1 MTKRLVLHL
10 GFAVLAA
17 ALFARVVVEAVAA
30 DERRAKANAEI
41 AEWVE
46 KWPDFLQSQIDEQSR
61 EEANQISADP
71 ASLLTAL
78 NCSSMEVFDYARPA
92 RNGFVCAS
100 QGRAAHPITVFVY
113 DAGVAETVRQ
123 ARTTRACERARL
135 AGRSATYVL
144 TTDEL
149 FVWTTSPSAVEAS
162 GVSEQFSKLDSRTC
176 S

>member
-1 MTKRLVLHL
+1 MIKRLVLHL

-17 ALFARVVVEAVAA
+17 ALVTRVVVEAVAA
-30 DERRAKANAEI
+30 DDRHAQAKAEI
-41 AEWVE
+41 EEWVQ
-46 KWPDFLQSQIDEQSR
+46 KWPDFFQGQIDEQARAEASR
-61 EEANQISADP
+61 ISADP
-71 ASLLTAL
+71 ASLLTSL

-100 QGRAAHPITVFVY
+100 QGRAAHPITVFIY

-123 ARTTRACERARL
+123 DRTTRACERARQ
-135 AGRSATYVL
+135 AGRPATYVL

-149 FVWTTSPSAVEAS
+149 FVWTTSSSAVEAS
-162 GVSEQFSKLDSRTC
+162 GVSEQFTKLDSRSC